1 MLHAQNVFWCA
12 SIFQLRFS
20 AAARPSRWLVVSVL
34 PAWHKLH
41 SCANAITRVLLL
53 SKYLTTLVGSKR
65 QTDYVTSVNNQARLF
80 SFVRVNALNEMIN
93 FKEIFSVTLILFS
106 VIDILGSIPFI
117 ILIRK
122 REGKIQAEKATII
135 SGALMI
141 LFLYLGQSILQLF
154 GLDVASF
161 AVAGAI
167 VIFIVAMEMILGI
180 TLIKDDPQAR
190 GSSSI
195 VPLAFPLI
203 AGAGTLTTIL
213 SLRAVYQE
221 LNIVIGMVLNLVIV
235 YTVLR
240 SSAWL
245 ERVIGE
251 SGFAVLRR
259 IFGVI
264 LLAIAVKIFK
274 SNVFP
279 G

>member
-1 MLHAQNVFWCA
+1 MLN
-12 SIFQLRFS
+12 L
-20 AAARPSRWLVVSVL
+20 
-34 PAWHKLH
+34 
-41 SCANAITRVLLL
+41 
-53 SKYLTTLVGSKR
+53 
-65 QTDYVTSVNNQARLF
+65 
-80 SFVRVNALNEMIN
+80 
-93 FKEIFSVTLILFS
+93 KEIFSVTLILFS

-122 REGKIQAEKATII
+122 REGRIQAEKATII
-135 SGALMI
+135 ALVLMVV
-141 LFLYLGQSILQLF
+141 FLYLGQSILQLF

-180 TLIKDDPQAR
+180 TLIKDDPNAG
-190 GSSSI
+190 GSGSI

-213 SLRAVYQE
+213 SLRAVFE
-221 LNIVIGMVLNLVIV
+221 ESNILVGIFFNIIV
-235 YTVLR
+235 VYVVLR

-259 IFGVI
+259 VFGVI
-264 LLAIAVKIFK
+264 LLAISVKIFK

>member
-1 MLHAQNVFWCA
+1 M
-12 SIFQLRFS
+12 IF
-20 AAARPSRWLVVSVL
+20 
-34 PAWHKLH
+34 
-41 SCANAITRVLLL
+41 NI
-53 SKYLTTLVGSKR
+53 
-65 QTDYVTSVNNQARLF
+65 
-80 SFVRVNALNEMIN
+80 
-93 FKEIFSVTLILFS
+93 KEIFSVTLILFS
-106 VIDILGSIPFI
+106 VIDILGAIPFV

-122 REGKIQAEKATII
+122 REGKIHAEKATII
-135 SGALMI
+135 STVLMVG
-141 LFLYLGQSILQLF
+141 FLYIGQSVLNLF

-161 AVAGAI
+161 AVAGSI

-180 TLIKDDPQAR
+180 TLIKDDPDSR
-190 GSSSI
+190 GSGSI

-213 SLRAVYQE
+213 SLRAVYHE
-221 LNIVIGMVLNLVIV
+221 ANILTGILINLVFV
-235 YTVLR
+235 YIVLR

-245 ERVIGE
+245 ERVIGK